1 MPQSE
6 QAIQQNILLECSAGD
21 VRLLRNNCGSY
32 KSPTGTFV
40 RYGVGNPGGSDL
52 IGLRRVRITPQMV
65 GQEIGQFV
73 ALEIKRPGLKPT
85 EQQQR
90 FQAMVRNMGGLAG
103 VATSVPE
110 ARKLLGTLQPE

>member
-1 MPQSE
+1 MSSE
-6 QAIQQNILLECSAGD
+6 QAIQQNILLQCSRSN

-52 IGLRRVRITPQMV
+52 IGLRSVTITPEMV
-65 GQEIGQFV
+65 GQQIGQFV
-73 ALEIKRPGLKPT
+73 ALEIKTPTGRAT

-90 FQAMVRNMGGLAG
+90 FLAMVRSLGGLAG
-103 VATSVPE
+103 IARSVDE
-110 ARKLLGTLQPE
+110 AQALLWD